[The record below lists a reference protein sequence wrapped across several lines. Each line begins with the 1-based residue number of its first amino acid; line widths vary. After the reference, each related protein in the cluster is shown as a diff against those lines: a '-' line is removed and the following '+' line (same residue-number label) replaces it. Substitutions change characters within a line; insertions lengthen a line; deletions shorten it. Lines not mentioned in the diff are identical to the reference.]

1 MTQFVWD
8 ASSYDGKISAAAMA
22 QAKREGIVAFTHRL
36 TRQGGALDPYAG
48 YNLAQARDAG
58 IELLGAYAVTYT
70 SGGSQQDDLTVRYA
84 DQVVSWWRTW
94 HGWFWQVDLEKW
106 PTDPV
111 PASVGVQEARELRAG
126 TGRQVVLYGSKGQY
140 GDSLA
145 AWDGPLWN
153 ARYPS
158 SAQAPF
164 RDLYPGDSGSGW
176 QTYSG
181 QMPALWQYASSATI
195 GGLTTC
201 DVSAYRGTLDQLR
214 ALLTGSATATSTGAD
229 MELNTPI
236 PGSGYGSKPQTL
248 DVGLALVDLTKA
260 LDPYDTSAWQNE
272 QLRNSRAILAAVQKL
287 TAPPAV
293 DVDALAEKVAAALVA
308 SNANGLTAADHAAV
322 VEDVKTALRS
332 GTAQ

>member
-1 MTQFVWD
+1 MTLFIWD

-94 HGWFWQVDLEKW
+94 AGWFWQVDLEKW
-106 PTDPV
+106 PSDPV

-140 GDSLA
+140 GDQLA
-145 AWDGPLWN
+145 GWDGPLWN

-201 DVSAYRGTLDQLR
+201 DVSAFRGTLDQLR
-214 ALLTGSATATSTGAD
+214 ALLTGSGVPTSTGGSTVSTAATEDIMNRTINGRRVAD
-229 MELNTPI
+229 
-236 PGSGYGSKPQTL
+236 
-248 DVGLALVDLTKA
+248 
-260 LDPYDTSAWQNE
+260 
-272 QLRNSRAILAAVQKL
+272 ILGAA
-287 TAPPAV
+287 
-293 DVDALAEKVAAALVA
+293 DALARTTVPALADQVAELGAKLDTVLAAIKAIPAAGGGTAPLPTT
-308 SNANGLTAADHAAV
+308 GLTISL
-322 VEDVKTALRS
+322 T
-332 GTAQ
+332 GTATPAQ